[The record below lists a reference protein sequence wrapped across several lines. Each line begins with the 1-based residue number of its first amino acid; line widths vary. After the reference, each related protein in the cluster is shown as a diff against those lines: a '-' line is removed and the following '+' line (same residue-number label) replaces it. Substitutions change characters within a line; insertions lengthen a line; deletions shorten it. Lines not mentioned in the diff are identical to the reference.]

1 MKGRAFDLTKVLTFL
16 RKSWSPARGGRCV
29 VGKAVLFSTAVLF
42 FAGLAVYLGASR
54 ALAERENDDHDW
66 PNHGKD
72 LANTR
77 FQNLDQINPGNVKN
91 LQVAWVFHT
100 GVLDPLAELEASPIE
115 VDGRLFITDGHD
127 NVFALNAATGQ
138 KLWEF
143 EGFNDEAQLAAFFL
157 CCGRNNH
164 GVAYGNGNVF
174 VGRFDDSVVAL
185 SATTG
190 KVLWNRTLADFHDRV
205 SINSA
210 PQFVH
215 TAEHDLV
222 IISLSGG
229 EFEIRGQVFA
239 LDAKTGT
246 TLWRFS
252 TTQSTSYNGNSFLTG
267 GGAVWTPPAIDADL
281 GLVYLSVGNASPD
294 ILGENR
300 GGDNLFS
307 ASIVAVD
314 LLSGNPMWHFQ
325 EVHHDI
331 WDYDAAQPAVLF
343 PLEKDGK
350 QYSAIGHC
358 SKTGQYFILNR
369 STGEPIYQVTEKP
382 VPTGAAFQN
391 AAPTQPYS
399 AVEPLTPLRFD
410 QLTAEEQPD
419 TAAVTAAFSSF
430 LAPGQTEVELSPQ
443 YTPPDETLRLI
454 IPGDNGGCEWAPAA
468 FSPRTKY
475 VYYGARHDPDVF
487 KTHSGNASL
496 IPEAV
501 NGDLHLGSS
510 FINHVPGAK
519 PFGLYGATDTRTGKI
534 VWKIQIPQPA
544 KSGVVVAG
552 DLVFFGEGNGKFNAA
567 DARTGQVLF
576 TFDAPANVKNA
587 GGAAAG
593 PVAYLADGREFIVNA
608 FGGNVPDRSVTG
620 NGDCLGGDHTCDNPV
635 GDAYIGFA
643 LRTQETTEETANRV
657 VGGTNPQPR

>member
-1 MKGRAFDLTKVLTFL
+1 MKETGPRDLHRTSSARAILELLARNMGSAAKRPAARSLILIVAVVALGVGVVLY
-16 RKSWSPARGGRCV
+16 W
-29 VGKAVLFSTAVLF
+29 
-42 FAGLAVYLGASR
+42 GASPTS
-54 ALAERENDDHDW
+54 AQHGNHDW
-66 PNHGKD
+66 PNHGND

-77 FQNLDQINPGNVKN
+77 FQNLDQINPNNVNK

-100 GVLDPLAELEASPIE
+100 GVLDPLSELEASPIE

-127 NVFALNAATGQ
+127 DVFALNAATGKQ
-138 KLWEF
+138 LWKF

-164 GVAYGNGNVF
+164 GVAYGDGAVF

-185 SATTG
+185 NAETG
-190 KVLWNRTLADFHDRV
+190 KVLWTNTVADYHDKV

-210 PQFVH
+210 PQF
-215 TAEHDLV
+215 ARSGGRDLV

-239 LDAKTGT
+239 LDAKTGKT
-246 TLWRFS
+246 VWRFS
-252 TTQSTSYNGNSFLTG
+252 TTQPTSFAGQSFLTG
-267 GGAVWTPPAIDADL
+267 GGAVWNPPAIDADL
-281 GLVYLSVGNASPD
+281 GLVYLSVGNAAPD

-300 GGDNLFS
+300 AGDNLFA

-314 LLSGNPMWHFQ
+314 LNTGNAVWHFQ

-331 WDYDAAQPAVLF
+331 WDYDSAQPAVLF

-350 QYSAIGHC
+350 HYSALGHC
-358 SKTGQYFILNR
+358 SKTGQYFILDR
-369 STGEPIYQVTEKP
+369 RTGEPIYAVSEQP
-382 VPTGAAFQN
+382 VPASGASAAFQI

-399 AVEPLTPLRFD
+399 AVEPITPLRFD
-410 QLTAEEQPD
+410 QLKPEEQPD
-419 TAAVTAAFSSF
+419 TAAITAAFTSY
-430 LAPGQTEVELSPQ
+430 LAPGQTQVALSPQ

-454 IPGDNGGCEWAPAA
+454 MPGDNGGCEWNPAGY
-468 FSPRTKY
+468 SPRTKY

-487 KTHSGNASL
+487 KTHSGNTSL

-501 NGDLHLGSS
+501 NGDLHLGST

-519 PFGLYGATDTRTGKI
+519 PFGLYGATDTRTGKV
-534 VWKIQIPQPA
+534 VWKIQIPAPA

-552 DLVFFGEGNGKFNAA
+552 DLVFFGEGNGKFDGV
-567 DARTGQVLF
+567 DAKTGKMLF
-576 TFDAPANVKNA
+576 TFNAAANIPNA

-593 PVAYLADGREFIVNA
+593 PIAYLLDGREFIVNA
-608 FGGNVPDRSVTG
+608 FGGNVPDRSITANG
-620 NGDCLGGDHTCDNPV
+620 NCLGAGHICDNPV
-635 GDAYIGFA
+635 GDAFVAFA
-643 LRTQETTEETANRV
+643 L
-657 VGGTNPQPR
+657 PR